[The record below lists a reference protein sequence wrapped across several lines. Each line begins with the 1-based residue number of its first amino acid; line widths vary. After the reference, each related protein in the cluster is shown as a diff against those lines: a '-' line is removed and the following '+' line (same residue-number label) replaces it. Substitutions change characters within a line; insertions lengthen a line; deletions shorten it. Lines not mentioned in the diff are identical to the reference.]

1 MIDARQHVIGKLI
14 PFDFETITVAATAI
28 GFTALKL
35 AADPKIKQAILTLET
50 ASIRYRIDG
59 TNPTSSVGHLMQ
71 AKSSLVLEGFS
82 QLNNFKAIR
91 TGGTSGSFSVTFLR

>member
-14 PFDFETITVAATAI
+14 PYDFETITVAATAI
-28 GFTALKL
+28 GLTASKL
-35 AADPKIKQAILTLET
+35 SSDPKPKQVILTLET

-59 TNPTSSVGHLMQ
+59 SNPTSSVGHLMN
-71 AKSSLVLEGFS
+71 ARASLVLEGFS

-91 TGGTSGSFSVTFLR
+91 TGGTSGSFSVTYLR